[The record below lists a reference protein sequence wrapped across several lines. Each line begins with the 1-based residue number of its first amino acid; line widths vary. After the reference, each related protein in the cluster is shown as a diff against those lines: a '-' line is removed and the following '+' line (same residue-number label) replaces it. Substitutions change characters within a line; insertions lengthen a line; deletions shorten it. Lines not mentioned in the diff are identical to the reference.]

1 MRAAA
6 RSDAAKTLGLGS
18 ALVRRGFLRTAGA
31 AMAATA
37 LVPLDARA
45 LESDVV
51 DYTLDACPAGSGS
64 QGTAPICGLSGS
76 TVPLGYNGLVPGP
89 LLRVRHGQRV
99 RVRYLNRTGEPT
111 SVHWHGMILPNAMDG
126 SAGVTQPPVE
136 NGGTF
141 TYAFTPGPPG
151 TRWYHDHAN
160 GTASMRGLF
169 GMFVIEDPRDEPAD
183 AEFSV
188 VLHDVPRLP
197 SIDAAMRG
205 RSDAP
210 MLDPVDSA
218 EMLAMHPGDR
228 MGDEVSYSA
237 HAINGATYPQ
247 GKPLLVRVGQRVRLR
262 VLNANLTQT
271 RYLRLAGHRLRV
283 THADGNP
290 LASAVTVDI
299 VRLGVAERYDA
310 WFEVTRPG
318 AWLLHTLTS
327 DPLAFEQAVL
337 VCTPGMEH
345 ASPLTDTM
353 LVAGASVLT
362 YPVAAQ
368 GQTQTPFVEPP
379 TALRK
384 HFELDGGDYGSRR
397 WTMNDQL
404 WPNTEKIIV
413 RRGDEVV
420 VRFTN
425 NSDMDHPMHLHGH
438 VFHLVEYNG
447 HALHQPLAKD
457 TTLVPANGGTVA
469 WRFEATSP
477 AGRWLLHCHNQI
489 HMMDGMMTEVDYR

>member
-1 MRAAA
+1 MYRHA
-6 RSDAAKTLGLGS
+6 
-18 ALVRRGFLRTAGA
+18 FLRTAGA
-31 AMAATA
+31 GMAAAA

-51 DYTLDACPAGSGS
+51 DYTLIACPAGPA
-64 QGTAPICGLSGS
+64 GTATGPICGLSGS
-76 TVPLGYNGLVPGP
+76 TVPLGYNGAIPGP
-89 LLRVRHGQRV
+89 LLRVSHGQRV
-99 RVRYLNRTGEPT
+99 HVRYVNRTGEPT
-111 SVHWHGMILPNAMDG
+111 SVHWHGMIPPNAMDG
-126 SAGVTQPPVE
+126 AAGITQAPVE

-169 GMFVIEDPRDEPAD
+169 GMFVVEDPRDEAAD

-210 MLDPVDSA
+210 MVDPLDSS
-218 EMLAMHPGDR
+218 EMRAMHPGDR
-228 MGDEVSYSA
+228 MGDEVSYVA
-237 HAINGATYPQ
+237 HAINGASYPQ
-247 GKPLLVRVGQRVRLR
+247 GPPLVVRVGQRIRLR

-290 LASAVTVDI
+290 LVTPVTVDV

-310 WFEVTRPG
+310 WFGVTRPG

-327 DPLAFEQAVL
+327 DPLAFEQALL

-345 ASPLTDTM
+345 ASPQTDSM
-353 LVAGASVLT
+353 LLDGAAVLNYSVAGQGLT
-362 YPVAAQ
+362 QAAFVAPA
-368 GQTQTPFVEPP
+368 G
-379 TALRK
+379 AMRK
-384 HFELDGGDYGSRR
+384 HYELDGGDYGSRR
-397 WTMNDQL
+397 WTMNDLL
-404 WPNTEKIIV
+404 WPNTEKILV
-413 RRGDEVV
+413 RRGDDVV

-425 NSDMDHPMHLHGH
+425 NSDMEHPMHLHGH

-447 HALHQPLAKD
+447 RALRQPLAKD
-457 TTLVPANGGTVA
+457 TTLVPANGGTAA
-469 WRFEATSP
+469 WRFQATSP
-477 AGRWLLHCHNQI
+477 PGRWLLHCHNQI
-489 HMMDGMMTEVDYR
+489 HMMDGMMTEVAYRP

>member
-1 MRAAA
+1 MR
-6 RSDAAKTLGLGS
+6 
-18 ALVRRGFLRTAGA
+18 RRGFLRTSGAGLA
-31 AMAATA
+31 AAA

-51 DYTLDACPAGSGS
+51 DYTLIACPAGSAA
-64 QGTAPICGLSGS
+64 QANAAICGLRGSSG
-76 TVPLGYNGLVPGP
+76 PLGYNGLVPGP
-89 LLRVRHGQRV
+89 LLRVRAGQRV
-99 RVRYLNRTGEPT
+99 RVRYVNRTGEPT
-111 SVHWHGMILPNAMDG
+111 SVHWHGMIPPNAMDG
-126 SAGVTQPPVE
+126 AAGITQPPVE

-151 TRWYHDHAN
+151 TRWYHDHAS

-169 GMFVIEDPRDEPAD
+169 GMFVVEDPRDEAAD

-205 RSDAP
+205 RSNAP
-210 MLDPVDSA
+210 MIDPLDSP
-218 EMLAMHPGDR
+218 EMHAMHPGDR
-228 MGDEVSYSA
+228 MGDEVSYVA
-237 HAINGATYPQ
+237 HAINGASYPQ
-247 GKPLLVRVGQRVRLR
+247 GPPLRVRIGQRVRLR

-290 LASAVTVDI
+290 LASPVTVDV
-299 VRLGVAERYDA
+299 VRLGVAERYDV

-337 VCTPGMEH
+337 ICTPGMEH
-345 ASPLTDTM
+345 ASPQTDAAV
-353 LVAGASVLT
+353 LDGAAVLT
-362 YPVAAQ
+362 YAV
-368 GQTQTPFVEPP
+368 GGLGLTETPFLERP
-379 TALRK
+379 AAIRK
-384 HFELDGGDYGSRR
+384 HYELDGGDYGSRR

-404 WPNTEKIIV
+404 WPRTEKILV
-413 RRGDEVV
+413 SRGDDVV

-425 NSDMDHPMHLHGH
+425 NSDMEHPMHLHGH
-438 VFHLVEYNG
+438 VFQLVEYNG
-447 HALHQPLAKD
+447 RALRQPLAKD

-469 WRFEATSP
+469 WRFQATSP
-477 AGRWLLHCHNQI
+477 PGRWLLHCHNQI
-489 HMMDGMMTEVDYR
+489 HMMDGMMTEVAYRH